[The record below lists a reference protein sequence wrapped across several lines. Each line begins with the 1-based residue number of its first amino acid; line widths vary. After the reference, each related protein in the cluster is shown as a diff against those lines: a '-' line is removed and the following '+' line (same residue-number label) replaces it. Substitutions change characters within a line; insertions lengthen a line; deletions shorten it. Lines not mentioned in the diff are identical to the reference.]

1 MRIQT
6 ETGRTAIQLY
16 SPQNRQGGL
25 QVAAGAAI
33 AHPPH
38 DTVELGSVKPRE
50 LPPDAIS
57 HHVSRLFFSPE
68 VNARLEKVLQDKTA
82 QVEEAAYQLIE
93 NNLFKANV
101 DIPDE
106 ERAALL
112 EVGLTQAKFLADQYF
127 SGQDAADFMD
137 TIHLLAAV
145 AKTRTVDPA
154 TGSVRYA
161 DLPQK
166 PVGAPDDYVDTSKL
180 MQRFDPASYKKMQTA
195 PEDGTERISIMLQFV
210 KKLRDQPEWLSEYRK
225 EEQASLD
232 QLKATKLPNRFEQ
245 VNTKDLTSFL
255 QELQARIADST
266 PSYKDPLQANVAAFL
281 RVLSRQP

>member
-1 MRIQT
+1 M
-6 ETGRTAIQLY
+6 
-16 SPQNRQGGL
+16 
-25 QVAAGAAI
+25 